1 MSDFLRLDLPTL
13 CKKLSEKKS
22 TLILYHARPDGDAVG
37 SAYALKKILSAMGMA
52 AFCRCVDKIPSRLAF
67 LTDEDVIPEGFS
79 PERVISVDSA
89 SPSQLGSLF
98 DEYKVDLM
106 IDHHGAGE
114 PYADNYIVPDAAA
127 TGEIIFDI
135 SRALVSLGA
144 LEKIPDG
151 ADRLIYAAISSDTG
165 CFKYSNTKPH
175 THRVAAVLVEN
186 VDAADI
192 NHRMFEIKTADQIRV
207 ERAAYDRLRSF
218 FDGRLVIAAI
228 DHGEIAELGLP
239 HDKLDLLVDI
249 ARSIEGAEAA
259 MSIRRTEK
267 GGAFRASMRSN
278 SDITVARIAQKFG
291 GGGHIKAAG
300 CNISADNLDGAIA
313 LAVRAFE
320 EQMV

>member
-1 MSDFLRLDLPTL
+1 MSEFLSLSLPEL
-13 CKKLSEKKS
+13 CERLSERKN

-37 SAYALKKILSAMGMA
+37 SAFALKKILEAMGMH

-67 LTDEDVIPEGFS
+67 LAEDDILPEGFS

-89 SPSQLGSLF
+89 SPSQLGALF
-98 DEYKVDLM
+98 SEYKIDLM

-114 PYADNYIVPDAAA
+114 PYADNYIIPEAAA

-135 SRALVSLGA
+135 SRHLMYRGA
-144 LEKIPDG
+144 LQKIPEG

-192 NHRMFEIKTADQIRV
+192 NHRMFDIKTSEQIRV
-207 ERAAYDRLRSF
+207 ERATYDRLESF
-218 FDGRLVIAAI
+218 FGGRLVIAAI
-228 DHGEIAELGLP
+228 DCDEIESLELP
-239 HDKLDLLVDI
+239 HDKLDVMVDV
-249 ARSIEGAEAA
+249 ARSIEGADAA
-259 MSIRRTEK
+259 ISLRRTER
-267 GGAFRASMRSN
+267 GGDFRASMRSN
-278 SDITVARIAQKFG
+278 SDINVAKIAQKFG

-300 CNISADNLDGAIA
+300 CNIAAESIKEALD
-313 LAVRAFE
+313 LLVKAFE
-320 EQMV
+320 DRM

>member
-1 MSDFLRLDLPTL
+1 MSEFLSLTLPELCERLRERKD
-13 CKKLSEKKS
+13 

-37 SAYALKKILSAMGMA
+37 SAYALKKILSAMGMR

-67 LTDEDVIPEGFS
+67 LTEEDTVPEGFS

-89 SPSQLGSLF
+89 SPSQLGALF
-98 DEYKVDLM
+98 AEYKIDLM
-106 IDHHGAGE
+106 IDHHSAGE
-114 PYADNYIVPDAAA
+114 PYADNYIVPEAAA

-135 SRALVSLGA
+135 SRHLLCLGA
-144 LEKIPDG
+144 LESIPDG

-165 CFKYSNTKPH
+165 CFKYSNTQPH

-192 NHRMFEIKTADQIRV
+192 NHRMFEIKTADQIKV
-207 ERAAYDRLRSF
+207 ERAAYDRLKSF

-228 DHGEIAELGLP
+228 DHDEIESLGLP
-239 HDKLDLLVDI
+239 LDKLDVMVDI
-249 ARSIEGAEAA
+249 ARSMEGAEAA
-259 MSIRRTEK
+259 LSLRRTEK

-278 SDITVARIAQKFG
+278 SDINVAKIAGKFG

-300 CNISADNLDGAIA
+300 CNIAAENIEAAIE
-313 LAVRAFE
+313 LVVKAFGE
-320 EQMV
+320 IM